1 MLKVVGIGVAG
12 VWKYGVALDQR
23 IYCPERLRLT
33 GTEGGGGRRYC
44 GASVFVMKSG
54 LECFIHFENILFM
67 KVDSVCRQVNVG
79 LPLTGLS
86 V

>member
-23 IYCPERLRLT
+23 IWCPERLRLT
-33 GTEGGGGRRYC
+33 GTEVGGGRYC
-44 GASVFVMKSG
+44 GASVFVVKSG
-54 LECFIHFENILFM
+54 QECFVYFENILFT